1 MQESTHNPD
10 GTPQVPQDPEVSED
24 IEIDIDIDEEGHNLD
39 HRLWYLLTLLRRAD
53 AERRQ
58 ANRMA
63 GAFEGR
69 GRVLRL
75 LALQSPISQK
85 ELAYL
90 LGIRSQ
96 SLAEQLSKL
105 EDEGLVERHRDP
117 ADRRTSIVD
126 LTDLGR
132 ESLDAEAE
140 IPVDDPFAVL
150 TDEEKEQF
158 ASLLDRVIDGLEAE
172 DAEGFDPRMRA
183 FRQMTFGGGP
193 GD

>member
-24 IEIDIDIDEEGHNLD
+24 IDIDEEDHNLD

-58 ANRMA
+58 ANRMT

-158 ASLLDRVIDGLEAE
+158 ASLLDRLIDGLEAE

-183 FRQMTFGGGP
+183 FRQMTFGGGR
-193 GD
+193 GC